1 VVVAH
6 PAIKGYR
13 SAMMGFAIAFALTG
27 AVLIAEGSPAGFG
40 TVLLVVAA
48 VLFLAS
54 LTRRS

>member
-1 VVVAH
+1 
-6 PAIKGYR
+6 
-13 SAMMGFAIAFALTG
+13 MMGFAIAFALTG
-27 AVLIAEGSPAGFG
+27 AVPIAEGSPAGFG